1 MKQTKVTLRS
11 RPISQNRRSLYLDYY
26 PPIRTAEMKMSRRQS
41 LGIYIFEKPRNSMQ
55 KQHNEEMLAKAELI
69 RCYRVSEL
77 INHNIDYIGP
87 DKLNRDFLE
96 YFKQTTLKHPP
107 TWQSVYQYFYRFSKG
122 HCLFG
127 DLNFESCSR
136 FREYL
141 LEIPTKR
148 TGQKLSTNTAATYLN
163 IFRSLLKIAYRN
175 KLLREDLSPS
185 IGKIRLQES
194 RVEYLTQ
201 SELIQLA
208 HTPCDIPV
216 LKNASLFSCLTGLRY
231 SDISQV
237 TWKDIAPSADGKGY
251 DLRIKT
257 QKTEKELTLPLGN
270 DALRLCGAPGIGLVF
285 PGLDRNITHHRLKQW
300 LQSAG
305 IKKKITFHSFRHTFA
320 VLQIA
325 AGASIYTVSRMLG
338 HKHVASTER
347 YADLVDSIKRET
359 IKNIQL
365 NTKTNNNVA
374 CK

>member
-1 MKQTKVTLRS
+1 M
-11 RPISQNRRSLYLDYY
+11 
-26 PPIRTAEMKMSRRQS
+26 
-41 LGIYIFEKPRNSMQ
+41 
-55 KQHNEEMLAKAELI
+55 
-69 RCYRVSEL
+69 
-77 INHNIDYIGP
+77 
-87 DKLNRDFLE
+87 
-96 YFKQTTLKHPP
+96 
-107 TWQSVYQYFYRFSKG
+107 
-122 HCLFG
+122 
-127 DLNFESCSR
+127 
-136 FREYL
+136 
-141 LEIPTKR
+141 
-148 TGQKLSTNTAATYLN
+148 
-163 IFRSLLKIAYRN
+163 
-175 KLLREDLSPS
+175 
-185 IGKIRLQES
+185 
-194 RVEYLTQ
+194 
-201 SELIQLA
+201 
-208 HTPCDIPV
+208 
-216 LKNASLFSCLTGLRY
+216 
-231 SDISQV
+231 